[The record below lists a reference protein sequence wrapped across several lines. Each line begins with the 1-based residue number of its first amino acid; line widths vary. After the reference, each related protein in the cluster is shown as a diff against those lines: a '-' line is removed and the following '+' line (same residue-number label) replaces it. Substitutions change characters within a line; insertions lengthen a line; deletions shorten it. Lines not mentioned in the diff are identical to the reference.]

1 MTVTQQIGKHLKDL
15 HTGGNWT
22 TVNFKAVLA
31 ETSYNDATFQLA
43 GFNTIAALAYHC
55 HYYVQV
61 ILDVLEGKPLQGND
75 AISFQ
80 HPTIESEMDWSSFLS
95 LFFEKADALA
105 QAISALPDELLAA
118 NFVADKYGTYYR
130 NFQGMI
136 EHSHYHL
143 GQIVILKKLI
153 QQQ

>member
-1 MTVTQQIGKHLKDL
+1 MTITQQIAKHLKDL

-22 TVNFKAVLA
+22 TVNFKSVLA
-31 ETSYNDATFQLA
+31 DITYTNATFQVD
-43 GFNTIAALAYHC
+43 GFNTIAALTYHC

-61 ILDVLEGKPLQGND
+61 ILDVVLGHPLKGND
-75 AISFQ
+75 AESFK
-80 HPTIESEMDWSSFLS
+80 HPPIGSETDWNNFLD
-95 LFFEKADALA
+95 LFFEKADALSE
-105 QAISALPDELLAA
+105 AIAILPDAILAT
-118 NFVADKYGTYYR
+118 NFVEEKYGTYYR

-153 QQQ
+153 QRR